1 MTRRAVDRR
10 ALAAELEGARR
21 RLHELVDSCT
31 DDDFDRPS
39 RGTRWTNE
47 QLLFHMVFG
56 FMVVARL
63 LPLVRLFGRLPGG
76 VGRTY
81 ARLLNAGTPMFDVIN
96 YYGSCAAALVFN
108 RHRVARRCDR
118 VIAKLQYK
126 LANEPEANFTLAM
139 AFPARWDPFFSAVMT
154 VEDAYRYPV
163 RHFDFHE
170 LQLTIRE

>member
-1 MTRRAVDRR
+1 M
-10 ALAAELEGARR
+10 AAEFEGARR
-21 RLHELVDSCT
+21 RLHALVDSCT
-31 DDDFDRPS
+31 DDDFARRS

-63 LPLVRLFGRLPGG
+63 LPLVRLFGRLPGRA
-76 VGRTY
+76 GRAY
-81 ARLLNAGTPMFDVIN
+81 AWLLDAGTPIFDVVN

-108 RHRVARRCDR
+108 RHRVARQCDR
-118 VIAKLQYK
+118 VIAKLQYE
-126 LANEPEANFTLAM
+126 LANEPEADFALAM

-154 VEDAYRYPV
+154 VEDVYRYPV

-170 LQLTIRE
+170 LQLTICE